1 MDILL
6 AGVGKTGRHIG
17 GVVDG
22 CDGANSLQLL
32 KLNSKSDGPGAMD
45 LWAWRFISHWFAST
59 DASGCRFSIASAN
72 DLIDSILASSRL
84 LTPSFVNRKVCQGCA
99 VLPHHFVSSVPP
111 SAEALP
117 SSRSRSILQVM
128 QFQARRECCL
138 MHSDPVAP
146 MLAQTKDSEPGQ
158 LTFLVSLSTRCSS
171 DTGNDSL
178 SITEEVE
185 HLRCSSDYC
194 ITEIFHHVNFG
205 PLS

>member
-1 MDILL
+1 
-6 AGVGKTGRHIG
+6 
-17 GVVDG
+17 
-22 CDGANSLQLL
+22 
-32 KLNSKSDGPGAMD
+32 MD

-84 LTPSFVNRKVCQGCA
+84 LTPSSVNRKVCQGCA
-99 VLPHHFVSSVPP
+99 VLPHHLVSSVPP

-128 QFQARRECCL
+128 QFQARREYCL

-146 MLAQTKDSEPGQ
+146 MLADI
-158 LTFLVSLSTRCSS
+158 LVSLSTRCSS

-178 SITEEVE
+178 SITWEVE

>member
-45 LWAWRFISHWFAST
+45 LWAWRFISHWFACT

-84 LTPSFVNRKVCQGCA
+84 LTPSSVNRKVCQGCA

-117 SSRSRSILQVM
+117 SSRSQSILQVM

-158 LTFLVSLSTRCSS
+158 LTSS
-171 DTGNDSL
+171 S
-178 SITEEVE
+178 V
-185 HLRCSSDYC
+185 
-194 ITEIFHHVNFG
+194 
-205 PLS
+205 